1 MPICDLEFIKEITPG
16 SYTFPMN
23 VIELFL
29 KETPERIQKL
39 KVAISNSNWE
49 ETYAIAHKIKPG
61 VLMLGFPHDS
71 SDALLSI
78 LRNTKEEKHL
88 EETKGLFKTFSKDI
102 DAIYKDLAHSLS
114 LMKKGV

>member
-1 MPICDLEFIKEITPG
+1 MAICDLEFIKEITPG

-29 KETPERIQKL
+29 KETPLRIEEL
-39 KVAISNSNWE
+39 KVAISNSDWV
-49 ETYAIAHKIKPG
+49 ETYAIAHKIKPS
-61 VLMLGFPHDS
+61 VLMLGFTHDA

-88 EETKGLFKTFSKDI
+88 DEVKGLFKIFIKDI
-102 DAIYKDLAHSLS
+102 DAIYKDLTNSLN